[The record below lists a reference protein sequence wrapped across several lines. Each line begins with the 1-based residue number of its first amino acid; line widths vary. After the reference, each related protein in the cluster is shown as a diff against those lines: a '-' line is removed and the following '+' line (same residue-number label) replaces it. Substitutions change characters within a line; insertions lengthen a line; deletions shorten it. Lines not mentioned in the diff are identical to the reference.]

1 MPNPDVNELLDRLL
15 TLSRLTLD
23 QGERAEFAR
32 KFESLLEF
40 VDAVNRSDIALGV
53 GRAEGAGS
61 LSYSDAMP
69 LRDDEPRVF
78 DWGADF
84 VHEYAVPRVVGG
96 ETETE
101 GGDGA

>member
-1 MPNPDVNELLDRLL
+1 MPNPDVNELLDKLL

-23 QGERAEFAR
+23 EGERAEFAR

-69 LRDDEPRVF
+69 LRDDAPSIF
-78 DWGADF
+78 DWGDGF
-84 VHEYAVPRVVGG
+84 VHDYSVPRVVGDEVG
-96 ETETE
+96 NE
-101 GGDGA
+101 GGDAE